1 LAVFTDLISN
11 REAWL
16 RVARFHPDAAGP
28 ADLEQFFEVERAA
41 SEHDRPHDSPPTLKS
56 VTGRLTQPQ
65 RQYWESSFWTGG
77 PPGQL
82 VGTAALYRLGEQ
94 NPHLAAVDVTVH
106 PKHRRRGVATA
117 LLRLVTAG
125 AAEADLRTLL
135 AEGVPAGGPGQ
146 AWARALGF
154 VLVERTARQ
163 SLDMAQAD
171 RSSWQVG
178 GPTGYR
184 LARWIDSAP
193 EDLLA
198 SYATARNAI
207 GDRPRGDTTYVDAVW
222 TPQRV
227 RADETAAIAGERQ
240 TRVVVAVHE
249 QTAQVAGLT
258 YLEVRRRRP
267 DLATQQDTVV
277 LPAHRGH
284 RLGVWMKAANLD
296 WLAADHP
303 QVTRVVTS
311 TAADNEHML
320 RINRQVGF
328 TVDAATENWEA
339 DVTGLLTRLN
349 G

>member
-1 LAVFTDLISN
+1 LQ
-11 REAWL
+11 
-16 RVARFHPDAAGP
+16 VARFHPDAAGP
-28 ADLEQFFEVERAA
+28 PDFEQFFEVERAA
-41 SEHDRPHDSPPTLKS
+41 SEHDRPHDPPPTLKS
-56 VTGRLTQPQ
+56 VTGRLTRPQ
-65 RQYWESSFWTGG
+65 REHWESSFWTAGR
-77 PPGQL
+77 PGQL
-82 VGTAALYRLGEQ
+82 AGTAALYRLGEQ
-94 NPHLAAVDVTVH
+94 NPHLAAIDVTVH
-106 PKHRRRGVATA
+106 PKHRRCGVATA
-117 LLRLVTAG
+117 LLRLVTAD
-125 AAEADLRTLL
+125 AAQARLGTLM
-135 AEGVPAGGPGQ
+135 AEGVQAGGPGQ
-146 AWARALGF
+146 VWARALGF
-154 VLVERTARQ
+154 ALVLRTARQ
-163 SLDMAQAD
+163 SLDMARAD
-171 RSSWQVG
+171 RFSWQVA

-198 SYATARNAI
+198 SYAAARNAI
-207 GDRPRGDTTYVDAVW
+207 ADRPRGDTTYVDAAW
-222 TPQRV
+222 TPQQV
-227 RADETAAIAGERQ
+227 RADETAALAGECQ
-240 TRVVVAVHE
+240 TRVVVAVHK

-284 RLGVWMKAANLD
+284 GLGVWMKAANLD

-303 QVTRVVTS
+303 EVTRVVTS

-339 DVTGLLTRLN
+339 DVTGLLARLA